1 MDTINIDEIENNVK
15 QNNPIN
21 KQEILNI
28 INQQIQ
34 TLKNVKE
41 QGQNISEV
49 ELNKFIKWKT
59 MLLFLIHI
67 SDQKKNSENKENII
81 TAAKNYL
88 NSNEANETEFFEYK
102 NIIIEYQI

>member
-1 MDTINIDEIENNVK
+1 
-15 QNNPIN
+15 
-21 KQEILNI
+21 
-28 INQQIQ
+28 
-34 TLKNVKE
+34 
-41 QGQNISEV
+41 
-49 ELNKFIKWKT
+49 

-67 SDQKKNSENKENII
+67 SDQNISENKEYII